1 VWIFVQEETPKRRLV
16 AYDQQIDELFSNSP
30 LFNLKE
36 VKESDV
42 RLWQGKFYSSLES
55 AISKRLTKRGKALA
69 VYACNQSHLRD
80 INQITLPGNESRQAV
95 ETISQNGLVH
105 FLEKASCKPM
115 NPDVVLYNRIYKTGS
130 ETTRA
135 LFCFVAAM
143 MDYSYTK
150 ETKEEGYDYDK
161 GQLRAYQE
169 IIEHKVNQTDR
180 QVIFNAHF
188 KFRNNLKIQRTHTYI
203 DQIRH
208 PIDRYISHYAY
219 MRSTNRAEERVKKMI
234 ETGEFNDTIEQCFE
248 KQGIGCKYN
257 LMTRFFCGTED
268 FCMNDTEKALAR
280 AKENILNHYA
290 AVGLLE
296 HFLLTLKIIQRRLPY
311 FLPVLPE
318 ELTHFKLNEGTN
330 KFNSSCVSK
339 EMIEKIKQANWLDI
353 ELYEFVKEIF
363 WKQVKAC
370 GIL

>member
-1 VWIFVQEETPKRRLV
+1 VWIFVQEETPKRILV
-16 AYDQQIDELFSNSP
+16 AYDQQIDELFSDSP

-150 ETKEEGYDYDK
+150 GEYERFPLDQKFQFEFPKFLYIEWNSIFQQARRFVLFPLDHISVVA
-161 GQLRAYQE
+161 LSE
-169 IIEHKVNQTDR
+169 ISCFVRRNLTST
-180 QVIFNAHF
+180 FNEVG
-188 KFRNNLKIQRTHTYI
+188 RNCQ
-203 DQIRH
+203 D
-208 PIDRYISHYAY
+208 
-219 MRSTNRAEERVKKMI
+219 MKKSI
-234 ETGEFNDTIEQCFE
+234 IIPVVYTTCAI
-248 KQGIGCKYN
+248 
-257 LMTRFFCGTED
+257 
-268 FCMNDTEKALAR
+268 KA
-280 AKENILNHYA
+280 
-290 AVGLLE
+290 
-296 HFLLTLKIIQRRLPY
+296 
-311 FLPVLPE
+311 
-318 ELTHFKLNEGTN
+318 
-330 KFNSSCVSK
+330 
-339 EMIEKIKQANWLDI
+339 
-353 ELYEFVKEIF
+353 
-363 WKQVKAC
+363 
-370 GIL
+370 